1 MVEQLQKNNQTQFDF
16 LIVGQGIAGSVLS
29 INLIK
34 AGFSVCVIDNSKLSS
49 CSRVAAGIWNPV
61 VFKRLAKSWMADQII
76 PELLSFYAHCETVF
90 GTSLITNR
98 EIIKPFTEMQEQ
110 DFWLKKSESENQYL
124 ANEIFSDYS
133 LTKNQSLNYY
143 SKVKG
148 AGNLNV
154 IEFLFYVKKYISNR
168 FHYLEEDF
176 SFSEFKYGNDLINYK
191 NIIAKNIVFCEG
203 HLVSENPF
211 FNWIPT
217 KPAKGEVIII
227 KCADLNLEK
236 DILSKGIFIMPLG
249 NQLFKVGA
257 TYQWDNLNDH
267 STPKGL
273 LELEDKLKLIIDCS
287 FEVVNHEAGIRPS
300 VIDRRP
306 VVGLHPNQ
314 KNMYIFN
321 GFGTKAVMLAPY
333 FATQL
338 TNFIS
343 NSSPINPDVNPNRFK
358 K

>member
-1 MVEQLQKNNQTQFDF
+1 
-16 LIVGQGIAGSVLS
+16 
-29 INLIK
+29 
-34 AGFSVCVIDNSKLSS
+34 
-49 CSRVAAGIWNPV
+49 
-61 VFKRLAKSWMADQII
+61 
-76 PELLSFYAHCETVF
+76 
-90 GTSLITNR
+90 
-98 EIIKPFTEMQEQ
+98 
-110 DFWLKKSESENQYL
+110 
-124 ANEIFSDYS
+124 
-133 LTKNQSLNYY
+133 
-143 SKVKG
+143 
-148 AGNLNV
+148 
-154 IEFLFYVKKYISNR
+154 
-168 FHYLEEDF
+168 
-176 SFSEFKYGNDLINYK
+176 
-191 NIIAKNIVFCEG
+191 
-203 HLVSENPF
+203 
-211 FNWIPT
+211 
-217 KPAKGEVIII
+217 
-227 KCADLNLEK
+227 
-236 DILSKGIFIMPLG
+236 MPLG